1 MRLINVIPSMSNLL
15 LFVSSIN
22 REVSPLPL
30 FCLSLSLSS
39 SLWTEPESV
48 PASGEQC
55 KHPGLSSGPAGPD
68 RTRPPASTSASTFPP
83 RHSKSTTITSL
94 SAGDWWH
101 TGISFTAASCFWV
114 TVTTRWKQSTSRVL
128 SFPTLIT
135 GEEVREG
142 GKKRRSNNE
151 EVTVEVKH
159 TAIAVILEDKRW
171 ELSCWTFTG
180 LSSPCDAPHGWREME
195 DFRLRVSFLSFFF
208 FSLSRKSFRFFF
220 KIICLGFNNLPGIIF
235 GQFASVLTQRKYS
248 GSGKSRAHITYPRK

>member
-1 MRLINVIPSMSNLL
+1 MSVVYRDWLMSSLPCQNLL

-22 REVSPLPL
+22 REASLSVSV
-30 FCLSLSLSS
+30 SLSLSS

-48 PASGEQC
+48 PVSGEQC

-101 TGISFTAASCFWV
+101 TGISFTAAPCFWV

-135 GEEVREG
+135 GEEVRG
-142 GKKRRSNNE
+142 GKKKEKQQRRGHCRS
-151 EVTVEVKH
+151 
-159 TAIAVILEDKRW
+159 
-171 ELSCWTFTG
+171 
-180 LSSPCDAPHGWREME
+180 
-195 DFRLRVSFLSFFF
+195 
-208 FSLSRKSFRFFF
+208 
-220 KIICLGFNNLPGIIF
+220 
-235 GQFASVLTQRKYS
+235 
-248 GSGKSRAHITYPRK
+248 